1 MNSIHFGEPG
11 PEVRVS
17 VDDVPSLTSSRSTMT
32 SALHAS
38 YSMMSPRNPGDRSD
52 SLCSVPSDISEQRR
66 RKRSSIASLS
76 RLINGSSFGEKSK
89 LSIEQRPQSEHLE
102 PAKNPKEKKHRRL
115 SKMMQ
120 FWKSKNSSRG

>member
-1 MNSIHFGEPG
+1 M
-11 PEVRVS
+11 
-17 VDDVPSLTSSRSTMT
+17 SL
-32 SALHAS
+32 
-38 YSMMSPRNPGDRSD
+38 RNPGERSS

-89 LSIEQRPQSEHLE
+89 LSIEQRPHSEHLE
-102 PAKNPKEKKHRRL
+102 PSKDSKVKKHKRL

-120 FWKSKNSSRG
+120 FWKSKGSSSRI